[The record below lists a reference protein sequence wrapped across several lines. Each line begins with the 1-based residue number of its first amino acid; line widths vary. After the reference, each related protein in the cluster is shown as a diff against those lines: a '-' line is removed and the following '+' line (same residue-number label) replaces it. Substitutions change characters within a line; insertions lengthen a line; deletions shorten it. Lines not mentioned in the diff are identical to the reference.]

1 MRLASFGFSGHAR
14 EEMKADNLNEIDV
27 RNTLRGGIVSE
38 GELINS
44 TYRYRISTSRM
55 AAMIAFRDTL
65 IAVVVTAW
73 RKK

>member
-1 MRLASFGFSGHAR
+1 M
-14 EEMKADNLNEIDV
+14 IDV